1 MWTNEQADFRTFE
14 TSTWQRGEPNADGEL
29 WRALAASSTTALG
42 TLEDST
48 DARMKQAAAAG
59 MRCGVLV
66 PVREGIQP
74 LAVIELLS
82 TVAMEP
88 SEDLTTSLE
97 AVAFQLGH
105 FAHLLRIGATPQ
117 WRLGKLTR

>member
-1 MWTNEQADFRTFE
+1 MLRGLAD
-14 TSTWQRGEPNADGEL
+14 SG
-29 WRALAASSTTALG
+29 
-42 TLEDST
+42 
-48 DARMKQAAAAG
+48 DARIKQAVAAG
-59 MRCGVLV
+59 MHAAVLV

-82 TVAMEP
+82 TESMEP
-88 SEDLTTSLE
+88 NEDLTASLE

-117 WRLGKLTR
+117 WRLGKLTL